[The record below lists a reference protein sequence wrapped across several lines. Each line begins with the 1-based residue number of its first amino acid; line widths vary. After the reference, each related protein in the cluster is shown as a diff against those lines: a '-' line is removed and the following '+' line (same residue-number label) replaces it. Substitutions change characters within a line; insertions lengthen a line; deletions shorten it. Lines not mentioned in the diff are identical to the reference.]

1 MSQNLFV
8 KSPLPVCEPVVIEIK
23 ELSSRIY
30 FGYYEYFKRV
40 VLCYQIVDADNNKQT
55 HFGIDVDNWIKHAD
69 ICMDPEC
76 NCDRFDS
83 LTRSIYAEL
92 VAYHIM
98 VSNDLNNSN
107 QRRQISKDFLA
118 FVYGNKDFGAKFY
131 EALHGGLP
139 KFIGFAQKPL
149 TTRPQ

>member
-8 KSPLPVCEPVVIEIK
+8 KSPLPVYEPVVIEIK

-30 FGYYEYFKRV
+30 FGYHEYFKRV

-69 ICMDPEC
+69 VCTDPEC

-83 LTRSIYAEL
+83 LTRFIY
-92 VAYHIM
+92 
-98 VSNDLNNSN
+98 
-107 QRRQISKDFLA
+107 
-118 FVYGNKDFGAKFY
+118 
-131 EALHGGLP
+131 
-139 KFIGFAQKPL
+139 
-149 TTRPQ
+149 